1 MAQTNFKYTIIVPT
15 YNRLDELQ
23 ELIRSIEQ
31 FDFPKERFELLVTD
45 DGSQDGTAAYFREKQ
60 FSFPLRYIRQEN
72 AGPSE
77 ARNFGMRNAHGDY
90 FLFTDSDC
98 ILPPDYLW
106 KIDQHLADNPLDAFG
121 GPDDSHPDFPPFL
134 KAVNFALTSFL
145 GTGGTRGGSDN
156 AVTKFYPRS
165 FNLGIHRKVFETIGG
180 MQLRWG
186 EDIDFAIRIY
196 QAGFKVGLIKE
207 AFVYHKRR
215 TNLKQFYRQVF
226 NWGKA
231 RINLS
236 KMYPDTLKLIHL
248 APAIIVAGVVLVS
261 LLALFFSWGLWL
273 FDFMLAG
280 MLLVAIVA
288 FVQSFTQNRSLK
300 VAFLSI
306 ITLFTQVFAYGIG
319 SWSGILR
326 VIQGKPAYY

>member
-1 MAQTNFKYTIIVPT
+1 MNQTNFRYTIIVPT

-23 ELIRSIEQ
+23 ELISSIEK

-45 DGSQDGTAAYFREKQ
+45 DGSQDGTEAYFKENQ
-60 FSFPLRYIRQEN
+60 FSFPLRYIRQAN
-72 AGPSE
+72 TGPSE
-77 ARNFGMRNAHGDY
+77 ARNFGMRNAQGDY
-90 FLFTDSDC
+90 FIFTDSDC
-98 ILPPDYLW
+98 IIPPNYLK
-106 KIDQHLADNPLDAFG
+106 KIDQHLARNPLDAFG

-134 KAVNFALTSFL
+134 KAVNYALTSFL
-145 GTGGTRGGSDN
+145 GTGGTRGGSDK

-215 TNLKQFYRQVF
+215 TNLRQFYRQVF

-248 APAIIVAGVVLVS
+248 APAIIVTGVVLVV
-261 LLALFFSWGLWL
+261 LLALFFSWGKWL
-273 FDFMLAG
+273 FMVMLAG
-280 MLLVAIVA
+280 MILVALLA
-288 FVQSFTQNRSLK
+288 FAQSFKQNKSLK

-326 VIQGKPAYY
+326 VMQGKPAYY